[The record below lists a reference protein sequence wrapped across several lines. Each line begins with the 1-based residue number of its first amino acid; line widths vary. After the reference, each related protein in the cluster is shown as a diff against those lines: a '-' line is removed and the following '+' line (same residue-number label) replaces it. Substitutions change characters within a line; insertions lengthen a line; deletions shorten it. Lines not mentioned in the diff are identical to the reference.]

1 MPDEHGSQSA
11 PLKTAPVKQGAAHR
25 GATAEPAAQAV
36 EIYSPVARA
45 LHWLTVVIVAVM
57 VPVGLVMTAR
67 AEKNIWDG
75 LTNNLYSGHKLA
87 GITLLVIV
95 VVRLIYRLVHG
106 APRDEP
112 TLEPFH
118 KLASHATHWAIYAL
132 LLAIPMLG
140 WLGVSLYPALDVF
153 GVLKLP
159 ALVAPNQPTSSTV
172 FMWHKLAAFALVGL
186 VAMHMGAAL
195 YHHFI
200 RGDSVLRRMLPG
212 LKARGRD
219 GA

>member
-1 MPDEHGSQSA
+1 MPDDQGSQSA
-11 PLKTAPVKQGAAHR
+11 NRDARYPGAP
-25 GATAEPAAQAV
+25 AEPAGPAV
-36 EIYSPVARA
+36 EIYSPVARM
-45 LHWLTVVIVAVM
+45 LHWLTVVLIAVM
-57 VPVGLVMTAR
+57 VPVGLVMTSR

-87 GITLLVIV
+87 GIVVLGIV
-95 VVRLIYRLVHG
+95 VIRLLYRLVHG
-106 APRDEP
+106 APADEP
-112 TLEPFH
+112 TLATVH
-118 KLASHATHWAIYAL
+118 RIASHATHWAIYAL

-159 ALVAPNQPTSSTV
+159 ALVAPNQPASSTV

-186 VAMHMGAAL
+186 VGMHIAAAI

-200 RGDSVLRRMLPG
+200 RGDGVLIRMLPG
-212 LKARGRD
+212 LRRRRER
-219 GA
+219 